1 MFALSHNSLSLKAAS
16 PATLSLALSPTAA
29 TAATPSTKP
38 THSASHSTDHL

>member
-29 TAATPSTKP
+29 TPSTKP